1 MKLAF
6 STLGMPGQGLREAV
20 ATAVEY
26 GCAGL
31 ELRLHPDTGVHA
43 GLSPARRA
51 AVREILAGSPEGHP
65 AATGAPGGHRERAGS
80 SGGRAEGA
88 GSSGG
93 RPEGIGLSGGG
104 RPEGVALSGGRPEG
118 AGASGDGE
126 EGLPG
131 GGGEGVPG
139 DGGEGAPGA
148 ARRAGDGL
156 SGTARPEVSALAG
169 YVRIAAAGPDEPVV
183 RALRDDLA
191 LAADLGAPAVRVFP
205 GGDDVEAGA
214 RRLRA
219 VADLCAE
226 SGVRVLVE
234 THDAMPT
241 GAAVGRLLD
250 AAGVPEAVG
259 ALWDVLHPWRHGEE
273 PAETLAALAGH
284 LAYVQIKDAVSAG
297 DTTPV
302 PMWAGG
308 VPLDECGELLRGF
321 GGWVSLEWERTW
333 YPHVAPVEEILPG
346 AREWV
351 ARFSS

>member
-1 MKLAF
+1 MRLAF
-6 STLGMPGQGLREAV
+6 STLGMPGQGLSEAV

-43 GLSPARRA
+43 GLSPAERATVRA
-51 AVREILAGSPEGHP
+51 ALAGLE
-65 AATGAPGGHRERAGS
+65 
-80 SGGRAEGA
+80 
-88 GSSGG
+88 
-93 RPEGIGLSGGG
+93 I
-104 RPEGVALSGGRPEG
+104 
-118 AGASGDGE
+118 
-126 EGLPG
+126 
-131 GGGEGVPG
+131 
-139 DGGEGAPGA
+139 
-148 ARRAGDGL
+148 
-156 SGTARPEVSALAG
+156 SALAG
-169 YVRIAAAGPDEPVV
+169 YVRIAVAGPDEPVV

-191 LAADLGAPAVRVFP
+191 LAADLGAPGVRVFP
-205 GGDDVEAGA
+205 GGEDVEAGA

-219 VADLCAE
+219 VADLCVE

-241 GAAVGRLLD
+241 GASVGRLLD
-250 AAGVPEAVG
+250 AAGVPEAAG

-284 LAYVQIKDAVSAG
+284 LAYAQIKDAVSAT

-302 PMWAGG
+302 PMWSGG

-351 ARFSS
+351 ARFSA

>member
-6 STLGMPGQGLREAV
+6 STLGMPGQGLPEAV

-51 AVREILAGSPEGHP
+51 KVRAVLAGS
-65 AATGAPGGHRERAGS
+65 
-80 SGGRAEGA
+80 
-88 GSSGG
+88 
-93 RPEGIGLSGGG
+93 
-104 RPEGVALSGGRPEG
+104 
-118 AGASGDGE
+118 
-126 EGLPG
+126 
-131 GGGEGVPG
+131 
-139 DGGEGAPGA
+139 
-148 ARRAGDGL
+148 

-205 GGDDVEAGA
+205 GGDDVETGA

-219 VADLCAE
+219 VANLCVE

-250 AAGVPEAVG
+250 AAGVPGAAG

-284 LAYVQIKDAVSAG
+284 LAYVQIKDAVSAA

-351 ARFSS
+351 ARFSA

>member
-43 GLSPARRA
+43 GLSPAGRA
-51 AVREILAGSPEGHP
+51 KVRALLAGPSEGHP
-65 AATGAPGGHRERAGS
+65 ALAGAPGAHRRDAGS
-80 SGGRAEGA
+80 P
-88 GSSGG
+88 GG
-93 RPEGIGLSGGG
+93 RPE
-104 RPEGVALSGGRPEG
+104 E
-118 AGASGDGE
+118 AGS
-126 EGLPG
+126 
-131 GGGEGVPG
+131 PG
-139 DGGEGAPGA
+139 DGGNGAPGA
-148 ARRAGDGL
+148 ARPAAGGS

-205 GGDDVEAGA
+205 GGDDVETGA

-219 VADLCAE
+219 VADLCVE

-250 AAGVPEAVG
+250 AAGVPGAAG

-284 LAYVQIKDAVSAG
+284 LAYVQIKDAVSAA

-351 ARFSS
+351 ARFSA

>member
-6 STLGMPGQGLREAV
+6 STLGMPGQGLGEAV

-51 AVREILAGSPEGHP
+51 AVRAILAGSPEGHP
-65 AATGAPGGHRERAGS
+65 AATGAPGGHRK
-80 SGGRAEGA
+80 GA

-93 RPEGIGLSGGG
+93 RSEGAGVPGGHPEGAGTPGGH
-104 RPEGVALSGGRPEG
+104 PEG
-118 AGASGDGE
+118 AGAPGDG
-126 EGLPG
+126 GR
-131 GGGEGVPG
+131 GVPG
-139 DGGEGAPGA
+139 DGWEGMPGAGGEGATGA
-148 ARRAGDGL
+148 ARPAGGGP
-156 SGTARPEVSALAG
+156 SVTVRPEVSALAG
-169 YVRIAAAGPDEPVV
+169 YVRIATAGPDEPVV

-205 GGDDVEAGA
+205 GGDDVETGA

-219 VADLCAE
+219 VADLCVE

-250 AAGVPEAVG
+250 AAGVPEAAG

-273 PAETLAALAGH
+273 PAETLAALAGR
-284 LAYVQIKDAVSAG
+284 LAYVQIKDAVSAT

-321 GGWVSLEWERTW
+321 GGWVSLEWERVW

>member
-20 ATAVEY
+20 ATALEY

-51 AVREILAGSPEGHP
+51 TVRAILAGSPEGHP
-65 AATGAPGGHRERAGS
+65 AATGAPGDHREDTGP
-80 SGGRAEGA
+80 SGG
-88 GSSGG
+88 S
-93 RPEGIGLSGGG
+93 
-104 RPEGVALSGGRPEG
+104 PEG
-118 AGASGDGE
+118 ARSSGS
-126 EGLPG
+126 
-131 GGGEGVPG
+131 VRAPG
-139 DGGEGAPGA
+139 DGGEGAPGDGGERASVGGGEGAPGA
-148 ARRAGDGL
+148 ARPAGGGP
-156 SGTARPEVSALAG
+156 SGTVRPEVSALAG
-169 YVRIAAAGPDEPVV
+169 YVRIAAPGPDEPVV
-183 RALRDDLA
+183 RALRDDLT

-219 VADLCAE
+219 VADLCLE

-250 AAGVPEAVG
+250 AAGVPGAAG

-284 LAYVQIKDAVSAG
+284 LAYVQIKDAVSAA

>member
-20 ATAVEY
+20 ATAVKY

-51 AVREILAGSPEGHP
+51 KVRAILAGSPEGHP
-65 AATGAPGGHRERAGS
+65 AVAGAPGAHRQDAGSPGGRPEETGAPGGG
-80 SGGRAEGA
+80 
-88 GSSGG
+88 
-93 RPEGIGLSGGG
+93 
-104 RPEGVALSGGRPEG
+104 
-118 AGASGDGE
+118 
-126 EGLPG
+126 
-131 GGGEGVPG
+131 
-139 DGGEGAPGA
+139 GAPGA
-148 ARRAGDGL
+148 ARPANGGS
-156 SGTARPEVSALAG
+156 SGIARPGVSALAG

-205 GGDDVEAGA
+205 GGDDAETGA

-219 VADLCAE
+219 VADLCVE

-250 AAGVPEAVG
+250 AAGVPGAAG

-284 LAYVQIKDAVSAG
+284 LAYVQIKDAVSAA

-351 ARFSS
+351 ARFSE

>member
-51 AVREILAGSPEGHP
+51 KVRAVLAGSPEGHP
-65 AATGAPGGHRERAGS
+65 AVAGAPGAHRQDAGS
-80 SGGRAEGA
+80 P
-88 GSSGG
+88 GG
-93 RPEGIGLSGGG
+93 RPE
-104 RPEGVALSGGRPEG
+104 E
-118 AGASGDGE
+118 AGS
-126 EGLPG
+126 
-131 GGGEGVPG
+131 PG
-139 DGGEGAPGA
+139 DGGDGTPGA
-148 ARRAGDGL
+148 ARPAGGGS
-156 SGTARPEVSALAG
+156 SGIARPEVSALAG

-205 GGDDVEAGA
+205 GGDDVEMGA

-219 VADLCAE
+219 VADLCVE

-250 AAGVPEAVG
+250 TAGVPGAAG

-284 LAYVQIKDAVSAG
+284 LAYVQIKDAVSAA

-351 ARFSS
+351 ARFSA

>member
-20 ATAVEY
+20 ATAVEH

-51 AVREILAGSPEGHP
+51 EVRALLAGP
-65 AATGAPGGHRERAGS
+65 
-80 SGGRAEGA
+80 
-88 GSSGG
+88 
-93 RPEGIGLSGGG
+93 
-104 RPEGVALSGGRPEG
+104 
-118 AGASGDGE
+118 
-126 EGLPG
+126 
-131 GGGEGVPG
+131 
-139 DGGEGAPGA
+139 PGA
-148 ARRAGDGL
+148 
-156 SGTARPEVSALAG
+156 ARPEVSALAG
-169 YVRIAAAGPDEPVV
+169 YVRIAEAGPDEPVV

-226 SGVRVLVE
+226 SGVQVLVE

-250 AAGVPEAVG
+250 AAGVPGAAG

-273 PAETLAALAGH
+273 PAETLTALGGH
-284 LAYVQIKDAVSAG
+284 LAYVQIKDAVSAA

-302 PMWAGG
+302 PMWTGG

-351 ARFSS
+351 ARFSA